1 MVAAAAKDILVR
13 FSAADMEILGQAPPT
28 GEMGFA
34 TVTDWEYYGGQR
46 NPLDLNT
53 PARTLDTSG
62 TTAPD
67 VTTACSQDVV
77 ASPAL
82 RWAAGGSRRP
92 A

>member
-1 MVAAAAKDILVR
+1 MR
-13 FSAADMEILGQAPPT
+13 FSAADMEILGQAPPVPDYPPYDALRCIDLPNGEVLRLVGGRQT

-62 TTAPD
+62 TT
-67 VTTACSQDVV
+67 VQK
-77 ASPAL
+77 L
-82 RWAAGGSRRP
+82 KIG
-92 A
+92 